1 MAKNTL
7 DIAVRAAREAGKI
20 INQASLNVDT
30 LQIQT
35 KSLHDFVTNVDKSC
49 EAVIVDKLTHF
60 FPDHAVLSEEC
71 GLVGNADSEFVW
83 VVDPLDG
90 TTNFIHGFPQYAVS
104 IALRHG
110 NDILEAVVYDPLK
123 DEMFTASRGEGSML
137 NGRRIRVSGR
147 TALGAS
153 LIGTGFPFRGGD
165 DFEGYAKTFTK
176 VAQRTAGIR
185 RAGAAS
191 LDLCYVACGRL
202 DAFWESNLK
211 PWDLAAGS
219 LIVLEARGL
228 VTDFKGD
235 EGYLDSG
242 EIIAGTPRIF
252 GALLPIVNGQSEE
265 AAA

>member
-1 MAKNTL
+1 MATI
-7 DIAVRAAREAGKI
+7 DIAISAAREAGAI
-20 INQASLNVDT
+20 INQASRSIDT
-30 LQIQT
+30 LQVQT
-35 KSLHDFVTNVDKSC
+35 KSLHDYVTNVDKAC
-49 EAVIVDKLTHF
+49 EDAIVRTLTRY

-71 GLVGNADSEFVW
+71 GLVGQTNSEYVW

-104 IALRHG
+104 IALRRG
-110 NDILEAVVYDPLK
+110 NDILEAVVYDPFK
-123 DEMFTASRGEGSML
+123 DELFTATRGEGAKL

-147 TALGAS
+147 TAFGAAV
-153 LIGTGFPFRGGD
+153 IGTGFPFRGGD
-165 DFEGYAKTFTK
+165 DFEGYAKVFTK
-176 VAQRTAGIR
+176 VAKQTSGIR

-202 DAFWESNLK
+202 DAFWETGLK

-219 LIVLEARGL
+219 LMVLEARGL
-228 VTDFKGD
+228 VTDLNGD

-242 EIIAGTPRIF
+242 CIVAGSPKIF
-252 GALLPIVNGQSEE
+252 GALLPIVNGTDLS